1 MDVPANVPSADTV
14 ISEAHSFMQ
23 DLTEYK
29 ALCEIMAE
37 NNKSPRLKTLLMN
50 TEIKVD
56 PVKHLVEMCI
66 KTNLDKESYEKL
78 NAQRSMDSSSE
89 DSRSPMHNLEI
100 WLDAIVS
107 QLRQDKEEG
116 GYLYETTV
124 ELRQYENYFY
134 THLSEYCGYWHY
146 GSKPLGNPFLVSI

>member
-1 MDVPANVPSADTV
+1 MDVPANVPTADTV
-14 ISEAHSFMQ
+14 ISEAHAFVR

-29 ALCEIMAE
+29 TLCAIMAE
-37 NNKSPRLKTLLMN
+37 NDESPRLQALLMSTAARVN
-50 TEIKVD
+50 
-56 PVKHLVEMCI
+56 PVLELVARCI

-78 NAQRSMDSSSE
+78 NAQRSMDWNSE

-107 QLRQDKEEG
+107 QLRQDKEED

-124 ELRQYENYFY
+124 KLRQYENYFY